1 MSKVMKEKEEEK
13 EADINQLK
21 TEALRLAKSFAE
33 SKKEAMA
40 KIERLRLYGKHWPQ
54 YREETEQV
62 IEELEAELNRPIM
75 EEEEEEEKEG
85 K

>member
-1 MSKVMKEKEEEK
+1 MSEKEKEEEK
-13 EADINQLK
+13 EDINQLK

-33 SKKEAMA
+33 AKKEAMA
-40 KIERLRLYGKHWPQ
+40 KIEQLRLYGKHWPQ

-75 EEEEEEEKEG
+75 EEEEEEEKQ
-85 K
+85 